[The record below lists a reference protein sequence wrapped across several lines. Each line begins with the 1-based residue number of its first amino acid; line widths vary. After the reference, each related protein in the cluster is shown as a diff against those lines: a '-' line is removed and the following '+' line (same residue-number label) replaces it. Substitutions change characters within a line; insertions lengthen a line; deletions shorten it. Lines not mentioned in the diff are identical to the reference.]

1 MHADTTVGVKRRFS
15 SAADSGVTRDAADDD
30 DDNEEDEDEDDDG
43 VVDEVDAEEMD
54 ESSCT
59 LSAEATVGCRKVDL
73 AGETGSEADNGDD
86 DTRTA
91 AVVVVVAAASACGR
105 LAYCGDDACC
115 EDEDELAVAPEVA
128 VAEAA
133 ADVVALEVEAD
144 MDAAVLRRKVEVP
157 TSSGD

>member
-15 SAADSGVTRDAADDD
+15 SAAESGATREAA

-54 ESSCT
+54 ESSCA
-59 LSAEATVGCRKVDL
+59 LSADATVGCRKEVDL
-73 AGETGSEADNGDD
+73 AGETGSDADDDDD

-91 AVVVVVAAASACGR
+91 AVAVVVAAATACGR
-105 LAYCGDDACC
+105 LACCGDDACC
-115 EDEDELAVAPEVA
+115 EAEDELAVAPEVA